1 MYIQTDEASYP
12 EPETNMLD
20 TKTVAEVLNTTEKK
34 VKWAAA
40 VIRENDTAFGIKSGN
55 AWKYNSNQ
63 IDAIKAMLA
72 K

>member
-1 MYIQTDEASYP
+1 
-12 EPETNMLD
+12 MLD